1 MTPNPETGL
10 VTLPKV
16 VTGMLTEKFGEISL
30 YNQVANF
37 EYGSTSNSN
46 STSPLGHRMR
56 ADF

>member
-1 MTPNPETGL
+1 MTPNLDTGL

-16 VTGMLTEKFGEISL
+16 VTGTLAEKIGEISL

-56 ADF
+56 DDF